1 MSPDTQSIPFSSAL
15 NLKEK
20 LYFFLQAT
28 LTEHWQLYSVYEDTF
43 YAFSRLPRLPP
54 KLSFRTQ
61 LSKVALANVCKFHAQ
76 HWLV

>member
-20 LYFFLQAT
+20 LYFFLRE
-28 LTEHWQLYSVYEDTF
+28 LREHWQLYSVYEDTF
-43 YAFSRLPRLPP
+43 YASFSRLPKLPP

-61 LSKVALANVCKFHAQ
+61 Y
-76 HWLV
+76 